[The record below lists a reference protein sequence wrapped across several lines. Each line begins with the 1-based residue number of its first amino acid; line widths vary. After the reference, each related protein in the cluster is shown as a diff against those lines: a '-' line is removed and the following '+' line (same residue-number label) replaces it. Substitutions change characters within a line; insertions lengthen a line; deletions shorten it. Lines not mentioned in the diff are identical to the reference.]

1 MKRRQCGRNPCVGQS
16 AEPTDRRRRRLLVG
30 ANCFGEENLKES
42 RAGEAAE
49 LLKLLANN
57 HRLIVLCRLM
67 DAEMSVS
74 ELGQHVDLAQSALS
88 QHLAKLRAQG
98 LVAAR
103 RDGQNIY
110 YRLASP
116 TAHKLVGALCELYG
130 GKG

>member
-1 MKRRQCGRNPCVGQS
+1 MRLSLP
-16 AEPTDRRRRRLLVG
+16 PTPKIKKKSSQTLE
-30 ANCFGEENLKES
+30 A

-49 LLKLLANN
+49 LLKLLAND

-74 ELGQHVDLAQSALS
+74 ELGEHVNLAQSALS

-103 RDGQNIY
+103 REGQNIY
-110 YRLASP
+110 YRLASA

-130 GKG
+130 GKS